1 MEQEP
6 ECSVLLIEDEP
17 DAAKLVQYVLSKG
30 TAPRLTVDWAPDL
43 RRGLERLA
51 AHEFEAV
58 LLDLNLPDS
67 SGFETFARVRQQTA
81 EGAVIVLT
89 AQEDEALALQAVR
102 SGADEY
108 LIKSDIR
115 DRFLAQRIRY
125 AIERKRLNRQSA
137 AQPVH
142 KGKILAFVGAKGGV
156 GTTTL
161 VLNLAAALAKAGES
175 VTAVELVPGYSSF
188 SAHLRQSPPWNSS
201 TLLKT
206 PAEAI
211 TRESVESCLSDFGCG
226 FRALFGPQRPEDYA
240 ELTPE
245 HARAVLRNAA
255 TLADYT
261 LVDLPSS
268 LAAYTSEVVQHAAFL
283 TLVVER
289 DWLGLHSGTAKVPLL
304 RAAGV
309 REDAFALALINKTPH
324 VELLPAPEFAG
335 QLGCGVVAAVPAAGD
350 LLAAN
355 HFPQPLVMN
364 RPDAPFSE
372 CIFDLA
378 KRFCAEPVRL
388 VKF

>member
-1 MEQEP
+1 MDREP
-6 ECSVLLIEDEP
+6 ECPVLLIEDEP

-30 TAPRLTVDWAPDL
+30 TAPKLAVDWAPDL
-43 RRGLERLA
+43 RSGLERLA
-51 AHEFEAV
+51 RREFEAI

-108 LIKSDIR
+108 LIKSEIR

-125 AIERKRLNRQSA
+125 AIERKRLNRQTA
-137 AQPVH
+137 AKPVR
-142 KGKILAFVGAKGGV
+142 KGKIFAFIGAKGGA

-161 VLNLAAALAKAGES
+161 ILNLAAALAKMGES
-175 VTAVELVPGYSSF
+175 VTAVELAPGYSSF
-188 SAHLRQSPPWNSS
+188 SAHLRQSPSWNSS

-206 PAEAI
+206 AAEAV
-211 TRESVESCLSDFGCG
+211 TRDEVESCLADCGCG
-226 FRALFGPQRPEDYA
+226 FRALFGPQRIEDYC
-240 ELTPE
+240 ELSVE
-245 HARAVLRNAA
+245 HVRAVLRNAA
-255 TLADYT
+255 PLADYT

-268 LAAYTSEVVQHAAFL
+268 LPLYTSEVVRHAAFF
-283 TLVVER
+283 TLVLER
-289 DWLGLHSGTAKVPLL
+289 DWLGLHSGTAKMPLL
-304 RAAGV
+304 KAAGM
-309 REDAFALALINKTPH
+309 RDDAFGLSLVNKTPH

-335 QLGCGVVAAVPAAGD
+335 QLGCGVMAAIPAAGD

-355 HFPQPLVMN
+355 HSPQPLVLN

-372 CIFDLA
+372 CIFELA

-388 VKF
+388 VNF